1 MEQMNKL
8 AETYGIRF
16 NDDMLD
22 GRDFYAREGSDKGFY
37 LIEVGRRHMPIKVW
51 FKCIWEDDT
60 PCSFLGPLGFDLYNF
75 KKDVDND
82 LIY

>member
-1 MEQMNKL
+1 MNKL

-16 NDDMLD
+16 NDDMID
-22 GRDFYAREGSDKGFY
+22 GRDFYARKGADKGFY

-51 FKCIWEDDT
+51 YKCIWEDGQAYAIDLL
-60 PCSFLGPLGFDLYNF
+60 PPLGFDLYEF
-75 KKDVDND
+75 KRDVDND